1 MEDVPA
7 VAGTSVPLEFSRSQ
21 KGHSKG
27 ATVATAVAVTSIVFW
42 PAAPFWGFKR
52 GKDAKLLA
60 GTRFEVTVRRDTAVG
75 FRKVGCIR

>member
-27 ATVATAVAVTSIVFW
+27 ATVATAVAVTSIVFGR
-42 PAAPFWGFKR
+42 PLRSG
-52 GKDAKLLA
+52 DLSVAKM
-60 GTRFEVTVRRDTAVG
+60 RSF
-75 FRKVGCIR
+75 